1 MKSSLSLNQSL
12 SIIPDFPGESQK
24 HLKTVSFVRDTVNL
38 EPIKI
43 KPRINPK
50 LNPISSLYCVDENE
64 VKKEPDFLETKEE
77 EVVEEKVDNKK
88 NKRNLEKT
96 KNPSPNK
103 FLRIPEQVNAQVLS
117 IDTFMLDI
125 DSNKTQ
131 ASEKIRSKKVK
142 STTSTS
148 NNIANNNS
156 FINAFWN
163 RLPLKTKPL
172 NIFEA
177 SYINE
182 SSISYFDSSSNIN
195 SKATSSQK
203 NLNNKIKTQ
212 NSRQNGSNLTIQKE
226 LSIIDLQ
233 LPIAK
238 EVKLKDSG
246 WKQKLIRKLKQLRV
260 F

>member
-12 SIIPDFPGESQK
+12 SIIPDFPGESHK
-24 HLKTVSFVRDTVNL
+24 HLKTVSFVRDTVHL

-50 LNPISSLYCVDENE
+50 LNPISSLNCVDENE

-77 EVVEEKVDNKK
+77 EIVEEKVDKKK
-88 NKRNLEKT
+88 NKGNLEKT
-96 KNPSPNK
+96 KKSSPNK
-103 FLRIPEQVNAQVLS
+103 LLRIPEQVNAQVLS

-142 STTSTS
+142 STTSTP
-148 NNIANNNS
+148 NNIANNN

-195 SKATSSQK
+195 SKTTSSQK
-203 NLNNKIKTQ
+203 NLNNRLIIKW
-212 NSRQNGSNLTIQKE
+212 SFDPGF
-226 LSIIDLQ
+226 
-233 LPIAK
+233 
-238 EVKLKDSG
+238 
-246 WKQKLIRKLKQLRV
+246 KQMN
-260 F
+260 